1 LVPHLKQKPPKP
13 RDKIEIKAST
23 FRSIL
28 IQMLNEQ
35 DLITKDYAKRIQK
48 LIFENDVPLLFN
60 DKIKQEQKEWIKLR
74 NTEKSISA

>member
-1 LVPHLKQKPPKP
+1 
-13 RDKIEIKAST
+13 
-23 FRSIL
+23 
-28 IQMLNEQ
+28 MLNEQ